1 MKYLGLALAGCLACA
16 SPAFSQERPARP
28 VIDYDT
34 AHLSRIVTAVRV
46 TEPITIDGR
55 FDEPAWE
62 QAVPAGNFLQRRP
75 RNGEPMTE
83 RTEVRFLYDDDNL
96 YIGVY
101 CFDSQPDRIL
111 VNSLQKDYPT
121 QESDGVTVLIDS
133 LHDRRSGFT
142 FVTNP
147 AGARR
152 DVQLSNDGAGNV
164 NWDGVWD
171 VKTTVNDQGWFAE
184 YVVPFKT
191 LQFSS
196 APSQEW
202 GLQITRRI
210 PRKNEEADWSPLP
223 QNYSNFR
230 MSLAGTLRGL
240 ENINP
245 GRNLKVKPFISTGI
259 TQSRSAGTQ
268 SGSAPGLQTVRW
280 LDRLKDWDGGFDVKY
295 GLTPSITLDATYRT
309 DFAQVEVDQQQVNLT
324 RFNLFF
330 PEKRDFFLENSGT
343 FGFGPGAGFGSGSNL
358 VPFFTRRIGL
368 SPAGTPIP
376 IVAGTR
382 VSGQVDRYDVG
393 VLAMKT
399 EALGSTPSNTFL
411 VGRVK
416 RNLKT
421 SSWIGGLVTN
431 RDSTLSGD
439 YNRVVGTDAHF
450 QFFRKLD
457 FDAYLL
463 GSDTPGRSGQALAR
477 RFQAGWT
484 DVEFLANAE
493 YNEVEP
499 NFNPEVGFV
508 RRRDMRQYAGE
519 VAWEPLLRSSDSIQ
533 NFHFGTAVDYYEGGG
548 SGELETRV
556 TDTKIG
562 LVWESNAAANVIVNR
577 TFDRLNAPL
586 SIPSGTPRV
595 TIPAGDYSYNGYSA
609 DFITNQRRK
618 VSATGTVGLGDF
630 YGGERKLAGVGVIL
644 KPNLHLS
651 VNFTYDRNQITLPG
665 GEFTTSLVGTRF
677 IYGFSPRAFLNAYL
691 QYNTDTH
698 LISSNIRFNLVHHP
712 LSDLFIVYNDTRDTA
727 LGQIRERAFIV
738 KLTNLFNF

>member
-1 MKYLGLALAGCLACA
+1 MKYLGKILVALACA
-16 SPAFSQERPARP
+16 SPALSQERPERP
-28 VIDYDT
+28 VIDFDT

-46 TEPITIDGR
+46 TEPITVDGR
-55 FDEPAWE
+55 FDEPAWML
-62 QAVPAGNFLQRRP
+62 ASPAGDFLQRRP

-96 YIGVY
+96 YIGVF
-101 CFDSQPDRIL
+101 CFDSEPDRIL

-152 DVQLSNDGAGNV
+152 DVQLSNDGQGNA

-171 VKTTVNDQGWFAE
+171 VKTSVNDQGWFAE
-184 YVVPFKT
+184 YVIPFKT
-191 LQFSS
+191 LRFSS

-210 PRKNEEADWSPLP
+210 PRKNEEADWAPLP
-223 QNYSNFR
+223 QNFSNFR

-240 ENINP
+240 ENIRQ

-259 TQSRSAGTQ
+259 TQSRSG
-268 SGSAPGLQTVRW
+268 GRLQTVRGI
-280 LDRLKDWDGGFDVKY
+280 DRLKDWDGGFDVKY
-295 GLTPSITLDATYRT
+295 GLTPSMTLDATYRT

-343 FGFGPGAGFGSGSNL
+343 FGFGPGAGTGAGSNL

-368 SPAGTPIP
+368 SAAGTPIP
-376 IVAGTR
+376 IIAGTR
-382 VSGQVDRYDVG
+382 VSGQLDRYDVG

-411 VGRVK
+411 VGRAK
-416 RNLKT
+416 RNLST

-463 GSDTPGRSGQALAR
+463 GSDTPGRSGRSQAR
-477 RFQAGWT
+477 RLQAGWT

-493 YNEVEP
+493 YNEVQP

-519 VAWEPLLRSSDSIQ
+519 VAWEPLLRGSDSIQ
-533 NFHFGTAVDYYEGGG
+533 NLHFGTAVDYYEGSG
-548 SGELETRV
+548 SGELETRI

-562 LVWESNAAANVIVNR
+562 LVWESNAAANVIINR

-586 SIPSGTPRV
+586 SIPSGNPRV
-595 TIPAGDYSYNGYSA
+595 TIPAGDYTYNDYSA

-618 VSATGTVGLGDF
+618 ISATGTVGSGDF
-630 YGGERKLAGVGVIL
+630 YGGDRKLAAVGLIL
-644 KPNLHLS
+644 KPNHHLS
-651 VNFTYDRNQITLPG
+651 VNFTYDRNQISLPG
-665 GEFTTSLVGTRF
+665 GEFTTSLVGTRV
-677 IYGFSPRAFLNAYL
+677 IYGFSPRAFLNAFV
-691 QYNTDTH
+691 QYNTDTR

-712 LSDLFIVYNDTRDTA
+712 LSDLFIVYNDTRKTA